1 MIYYSLDKFPKPYRN
16 VFFINDWGRK
26 CTYVMRP
33 RWNGALLKSDTGDEP
48 LEIFAD
54 ANSSLF
60 KPSDIEIGPDGALW
74 ILGWGNGY
82 GVEWEGEPKL
92 ENQVNEGRISTHLA
106 SRQPTGQT
114 NQLAHGQT
122 RQAHQ
127 RMTQAEL
134 IDDLT
139 KPIAVWRTDAQD
151 ELLRRSTPQM
161 SDALMRL
168 AKRAQTPTEETW
180 LTWTLAL
187 HHTNAPR
194 QNAKADHALLRLATG
209 NGSLNQQ
216 IQALRAIR
224 LRLDKAEKKAN
235 MIAALGQALEHAN
248 ARVRFAALQ
257 TIRAGQARAVRPGHR
272 PLGRNRDRSHHVLR
286 RMGCDAGVAAGRR
299 ESHFAW

>member
-1 MIYYSLDKFPKPYRN
+1 MCIRDRSYNWSDGSHLPTAPHSGPFFNGSGTGVIYYSLDKFPKPYRN

-33 RWNGALLKSDTGDEP
+33 RWNGALLQSDTGDEP

-82 GVEWEGEPKL
+82 GVEWDGEPKL
-92 ENQVNEGRISTHLA
+92 ENQINEGRIFRIWHRDSPPDK
-106 SRQPTGQT
+106 RT
-114 NQLAHGQT
+114 NWLTAKRGKPISEW
-122 RQAHQ
+122 
-127 RMTQAEL
+127 TQAEL

-151 ELLRRSTPQM
+151 ELLRRNTPQM

-168 AKRAQTPTEETW
+168 AKRSQTPTEETW

-187 HHTNAPR
+187 HHTNAPW

-216 IQALRAIR
+216 IQALRAC
-224 LRLDKAEKKAN
+224 LLY
-235 MIAALGQALEHAN
+235 
-248 ARVRFAALQ
+248 
-257 TIRAGQARAVRPGHR
+257 TSPS
-272 PLGRNRDRSHHVLR
+272 PRDS
-286 RMGCDAGVAAGRR
+286 
-299 ESHFAW
+299 